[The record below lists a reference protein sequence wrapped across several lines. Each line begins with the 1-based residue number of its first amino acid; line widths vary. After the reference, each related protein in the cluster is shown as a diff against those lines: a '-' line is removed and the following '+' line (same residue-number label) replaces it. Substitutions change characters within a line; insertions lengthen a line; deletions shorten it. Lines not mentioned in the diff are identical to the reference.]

1 MSDSF
6 VEEEIAFYL
15 GEIRGKVL
23 NGASLEAAIA
33 SMKRDPRGAP
43 AEKPFEAAI
52 QKFRIQTKSITEYNT
67 AESINREFATGDW
80 YSGPQE
86 DHIYWPHL
94 RKTLQEKIGDAV
106 EDVDKASSQVVASL
120 RPSGSSSFDTR
131 GLVLGYVQSGKT
143 TNFLSVMA
151 KAADIG
157 YRFFIVLTGIT
168 ESLRSQTQERIESQ
182 LVDGMPNWY
191 RLTTIED
198 DFKDPQ
204 RTSQQNA
211 ATFLSAPSN
220 RIIAVVKKNV
230 TVLRKL
236 NAFINSAGVNADNCP
251 ILIIDDEADQASI
264 SVSKD
269 PDSNPSAI
277 NEQIRKLLEN
287 KKTAYVAYT
296 ATPFA
301 NILVNPNVHE
311 DIYPRDF
318 IHVLPKPTG
327 YFGTEMIFGV
337 NSPHGEDFE
346 ESDGLNMIRRVE
358 DDEAEA
364 LRPPSKRRGQEV
376 EWNPYIPDSLIQ
388 AVRWFVI
395 ASAARRA
402 RGAKGHSSML
412 IHTAMKTD
420 AHEETKALLEPAIA
434 KLKSDFFNESPEWE
448 EQWEQES
455 FTVDAEQFGN
465 PRHNFAEIAEFI
477 PDVFD
482 DLKVIVDNSR
492 SEERLE
498 YNDDEPSTVIVIGA
512 NTLSR
517 GLTLEGLICS
527 YFVRNATAYD
537 TLLQMGRWFGFRN
550 GYEDLPRIW
559 LTEDL
564 EYWFEALSLVEL
576 DLRQEFSRYARE
588 KVTPMDFIPKIRVTP
603 GIEVTNRAKQQYMTT
618 ADVSFSGQRVQTILF
633 NHRDE
638 LWLKQNIEAAK
649 DLVSDLKIRQ
659 VPQTSK
665 DNGTVV
671 FRNVPNDSIL
681 DFLENYK
688 IQENALLGDQGSKAL
703 LDYVRKERDSGS
715 IEKWSVSFFG
725 KSPNSRSGSD
735 KTIDLGLG
743 TDLALVT
750 RSQMSTSRA
759 SVANIKTLVGS
770 LDRLN
775 DASLSREQWKEINKR
790 ISEDSRAR
798 EKVLVDE
805 HAKYV
810 GPRVGHLAIYAIDKD
825 SLTTQKPESTK
836 PGKAI
841 KELRNRRK
849 DLNAVEHMIGVG
861 IFFPDSTRQ
870 NSQVEYVCVIEPDE
884 ETRERVN
891 DAEEDLYSDSVN

>member
-6 VEEEIAFYL
+6 VEEEIAYYL
-15 GEIRGKVL
+15 DDLRGKVQ
-23 NGASLEAAIA
+23 NGSTVEAAIA
-33 SMKRDPRGAP
+33 KMKRHPQGAP
-43 AEKPFEAAI
+43 REEPFKIAI
-52 QKFRIQTKSITEYNT
+52 ARFRAQTKSITEYNT
-67 AESINREFATGDW
+67 AESINREYNTGDW
-80 YSGPQE
+80 YAGPQK
-86 DHIYWPHL
+86 DHVYWPHL
-94 RKTLQEKIGDAV
+94 KKGLQEKIGDAV

-120 RPSGSSSFDTR
+120 RPSGSDAFDTR

-151 KAADIG
+151 KAADVG

-168 ESLRSQTQERIESQ
+168 ESLRSQTQERIEKQ
-182 LVDGMPNWY
+182 LVAGMPNWY

-198 DFKDPQ
+198 DFKDHQ
-204 RTSQQNA
+204 QTNLQNA
-211 ATFLSAPSN
+211 ATYLSNPSN

-236 NAFINSAGVNADNCP
+236 NAFIKRAGVNADNCP

-277 NEQIRKLLEN
+277 NKQIRKLLEN
-287 KKTAYVAYT
+287 KKAAYVAYT

-301 NILVNPNVHE
+301 NILVKPDVYE

-318 IHVLPKPTG
+318 IHVLPKPNG

-337 NSPHGEDFE
+337 DSPHGEDFE

-388 AVRWFVI
+388 AVRWFII

-402 RGAKGHSSML
+402 RGAKSHSSML
-412 IHTAMKTD
+412 IHTAMRTD
-420 AHEETKALLEPAIA
+420 AHEETKKLLEPAIA
-434 KLKSDFFNESPEWE
+434 KLESDFFKESPEWE
-448 EQWEQES
+448 AHWDQES
-455 FTVDAEQFGN
+455 LTVSAEQFGN
-465 PRHNFAEIAEFI
+465 PSHSFSEIAKFI

-576 DLRQEFSRYARE
+576 DLRREFSRYARE
-588 KVTPMDFIPKIRVTP
+588 KVTPMDFIPRIRVTP
-603 GIEVTNRAKQQYMTT
+603 GIEVTNRAKQQFMTS
-618 ADVSFSGQRVQTILF
+618 AAVSFSGQRVQTILF
-633 NHRDE
+633 NHRDGQ
-638 LWLKQNIEAAK
+638 WLKDNIDATK
-649 DLVSDLKIRQ
+649 NLVSDLKIRQ
-659 VPQTSK
+659 VPELQK

-681 DFLENYK
+681 EFLEQYK

-703 LDYVRKERDSGS
+703 LDYIRKERDEGS
-715 IEKWSVSFFG
+715 IENWSVSFFG
-725 KSPNSRSGSD
+725 KSSKSRSDGN

-743 TDLALVT
+743 TELPLVT
-750 RSQMSTSRA
+750 RSQMNNSRP

-775 DASLSREQWKEINKR
+775 DASLSKEQWKEVNKR
-790 ISEDSRAR
+790 INEDSRAR
-798 EKVLVDE
+798 EKVLIDE

-810 GPRVGHLAIYAIDKD
+810 GPRVGHLAVYAIDKD
-825 SLTTQKPESTK
+825 SKTTQKPDFVK
-836 PGKAI
+836 PDGTNVRPI
-841 KELRNRRK
+841 SRRK
-849 DLNAVEHMIGVG
+849 NLNAAEHIIGVG
-861 IFFPDSTRQ
+861 IFFPESTRQ
-870 NSQVEYVCVIEPDE
+870 DSQVEYVCVIEPDE
-884 ETRERVN
+884 ETRDRVN
-891 DAEEDLYSDSVN
+891 EAELDLYSGSVD